1 MTDSSC
7 AFAHWGGAYVLGAL
21 APAERLEFERHL
33 AGCATCAESVRRL
46 AGLPGLLSRVP
57 IEAVESPG
65 PVDPLPETVL
75 PALVA
80 AVRREQ
86 RRRRLVT
93 LSLGAV
99 AAAAV
104 IAVGTLALQ
113 SARDEGNAPLA
124 APSST
129 SPTVAPELPMTALGA
144 DGVTADVG
152 LTSVGWGT
160 KVDLTC
166 TYGGRMEDYGAEE
179 GARYSLVVRN
189 RAGLVEQVAS
199 WQALP
204 GKTMHI
210 PGATAT
216 VVDDITSVEVLSAS
230 GRAVLRLDL

>member
-7 AFAHWGGAYVLGAL
+7 AFAHSGGAYVLGAL

-33 AGCATCAESVRRL
+33 AGCASCAESVRQV
-46 AGLPGLLSRVP
+46 AGLPGLLGRVP
-57 IEAVESPG
+57 IDRVEGTPAAE
-65 PVDPLPETVL
+65 PLPETVL

-86 RRRRLVT
+86 RRRLVT

-104 IAVGTLALQ
+104 VAFGAMALQ
-113 SARDEGNAPLA
+113 SARDDGNEPVA
-124 APSST
+124 APIST
-129 SPTVAPELPMTALGA
+129 SATVPPALPMTALGD
-144 DGVTADVG
+144 DGVTGDIG

-166 TYGGRMEDYGAEE
+166 TYGGRVDDYGANT
-179 GARYSLVVRN
+179 GARFSLVIRSRDGHVDTI
-189 RAGLVEQVAS
+189 S
-199 WQALP
+199 WQAKP
-204 GKTMHI
+204 GTMHI

-216 VVDDITSVEVLSAS
+216 VVDDIDSLEVRNGS
-230 GRAVLRLDL
+230 GQAVLRLDL